1 MCRVG
6 QNHTHIRCIYGI
18 FGREII
24 KYTVIYGVYIY
35 TILANPTYVTL
46 CGSKSQCICWFALL
60 LTGGCYKF
68 GGERDVVE
76 RGEGV
81 RLGWGCIFVGIP

>member
-1 MCRVG
+1 
-6 QNHTHIRCIYGI
+6 
-18 FGREII
+18 
-24 KYTVIYGVYIY
+24 
-35 TILANPTYVTL
+35 VTL